1 MLTKGLQQ
9 TTPRFIQQSGPLRYK
24 TQRNT
29 ALEILAEN
37 HWIRMD
43 KKDNQAMIER
53 KSSGYNCMGLTRTIE
68 GFRINFTTLHN
79 QNFMSRFIPTL

>member
-1 MLTKGLQQ
+1 MNTLGVA
-9 TTPRFIQQSGPLRYK
+9 PHDPYK

-43 KKDNQAMIER
+43 KKDNQAMIEV
-53 KSSGYNCMGLTRTIE
+53 NPQAITAWD
-68 GFRINFTTLHN
+68 
-79 QNFMSRFIPTL
+79 